1 MIEEEAVRIRSDDGE
16 IIGYAKSDPSMRP
29 GVVSMSHCWGTS
41 ADADP
46 LNLKGA
52 HTGILISLQS
62 ELQSI
67 NRMPRQS
74 GIPVDLEPLGFTL
87 TEARQRTLTAAEKT
101 SA

>member
-1 MIEEEAVRIRSDDGE
+1 
-16 IIGYAKSDPSMRP
+16 
-29 GVVSMSHCWGTS
+29 MSHCWGTS
-41 ADADP
+41 AEADP
-46 LNLKGA
+46 LNLNGA

-62 ELQSI
+62 DLQSI

-87 TEARQRTLTAAEKT
+87 TEARERTLAAAEKT